1 MYEISLAWQGIRKT
15 PLLSSMIVGAIGLG
29 IGVFMILLTAYH
41 VLERDPLPQKSE
53 RVFRVMVDSW
63 GPNDTYGGGFW
74 GSDTPPHMMT
84 YTDAMNLMASDIP
97 THQAAMFATTMYLA
111 PTDPSHPVQRP
122 FQVRVRATFR
132 GFFPMFDTP
141 FLYGNHWDQAADT
154 GPEPVVVLSRETN
167 EKIFGGANSIGETVA
182 LDGNLFR
189 VVGVLD
195 TWAPMPLFYNF
206 LTLGVGVSPPEDV
219 FIPFHF
225 LEQYQLQNYGADMN
239 WKSAEPGFDNWLQS
253 ESVWLQYWAQLDTA
267 AQKQRYL
274 DFLDQYA
281 LSQREL
287 GRFERPLNNRVYNV
301 REWITAFTVP
311 LRGPSLAFLVLG
323 FLYLTVCLVNLVS
336 MLLGKFMGRMQEIAL
351 RRALG
356 ATRQAV
362 FRQHI
367 AEVALL
373 GIGGGLLGLG
383 LSQLVLQTIA
393 HRFELADNLFT
404 LDGYLLFSAL
414 MLALLSGTAAGLVPA
429 WRACS
434 TPPVTYLKSL

>member
-1 MYEISLAWQGIRKT
+1 MYEVNLAWQSILKT

-41 VLERDPLPQKSE
+41 VFERDPLPQKSD

-63 GPNDTYGGGFW
+63 GVDETYGGGFW

-84 YTDAMNLMASDIP
+84 YTDAMNLLESDIP
-97 THQAAMFATTMYLA
+97 THQAAMFASIMYLA
-111 PTDPSHPVQRP
+111 PTDTAHPVQRP

-141 FLYGNHWDQAADT
+141 FLYGNYWDEAADS
-154 GPEPVVVLSRETN
+154 GPEPVVVLSRETSQ
-167 EKIFGGANSIGETVA
+167 KLFGGANSVGKTVE
-182 LDGNLFR
+182 LDGNVFR

-195 TWAPMPLFYNF
+195 DWAPLPLFYNF

-225 LEQYQLQNYGADMN
+225 LEQYQLPNYGADMG
-239 WKSAEPGFDNWLQS
+239 WKPAEPGFDNWLGS
-253 ESVWLQYWAQLDTA
+253 ESVWLQYWAQLDNA
-267 AQKQRYL
+267 EQKQRYL
-274 DFLDQYA
+274 DYLDQYA

-287 GRFERPLNNRVYNV
+287 GRFERPLNNHVYTV
-301 REWITAFTVP
+301 TEWIKVFTMP

-336 MLLGKFMGRMQEIAL
+336 MLLGKFIGRMQEIAV

-356 ATRQAV
+356 ATRESV

-373 GIGGGLLGLG
+373 GVGGGALGLG
-383 LSQLVLQTIA
+383 LSQLVLRTIQI
-393 HRFELADNLFT
+393 RFELADDLFT
-404 LDGYLLFSAL
+404 LDWYLLLSAL
-414 MLALLSGTAAGLVPA
+414 GLALLSGTIAGLVPA
-429 WRACS
+429 WRACN
-434 TPPVTYLKSL
+434 TAPVTYLKSQ